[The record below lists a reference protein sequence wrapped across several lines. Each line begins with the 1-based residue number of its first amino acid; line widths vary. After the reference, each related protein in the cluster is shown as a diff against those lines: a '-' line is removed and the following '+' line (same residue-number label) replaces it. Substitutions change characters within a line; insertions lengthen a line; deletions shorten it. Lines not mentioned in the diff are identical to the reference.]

1 MCEVEKDSEEC
12 EAEQGE
18 GGDKTQMVPDCS
30 CQVSKTYVFPFPILV
45 LKTSCLKTK
54 AKFAKKFSRKFA
66 IKT

>member
-45 LKTSCLKTK
+45 LKTSFPKNE
-54 AKFAKKFSRKFA
+54 SRP
-66 IKT
+66 